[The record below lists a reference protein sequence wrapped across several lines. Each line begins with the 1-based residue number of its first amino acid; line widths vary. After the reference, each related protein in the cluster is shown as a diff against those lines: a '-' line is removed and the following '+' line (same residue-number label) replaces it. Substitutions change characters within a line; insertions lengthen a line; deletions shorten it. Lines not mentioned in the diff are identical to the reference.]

1 MSSKYDAAAAA
12 AGWKPHPRNRKEN
25 RDFMEHMPEL
35 SLRVWCELDGVHL
48 LAYVRRLDDL
58 GKLHVTDIAQA
69 IWKPGQATEVSVVD
83 WGRRALSHWL
93 EEQLIAAEV

>member
-1 MSSKYDAAAAA
+1 
-12 AGWKPHPRNRKEN
+12 
-25 RDFMEHMPEL
+25 MEHMPEL